1 MSWKQHLTRKNVLIG
16 SGVVAV
22 VLFFG
27 VWRAWQSA
35 CESNAQRAKN
45 AEANQVHRDVG
56 KLHPETPV
64 EPGKTS
70 EVKELANQPVAP
82 VPYSYA
88 TPSPPPPPTP
98 QNPSVPVRLA
108 VATIY
113 HPPAPPPKAEAVQF
127 HEERRPKR
135 HDPKLWLSKGGKL
148 PCMLLNTVDSSH
160 LNTPVQGVVTQD
172 VRQVCNGVDYIII
185 PARSIVT
192 AWAVP
197 GSVRNRIEVAGNWSV
212 RFEDTGKEC
221 SFEGAALVGQSDEK
235 TGRFYGKDDGTAG
248 LEGEMKNSDHWYWA
262 RSLGQALVLSGLSSV
277 STLVGAATQATH
289 TSGFYQVPDVGP
301 VLGKYIDNAF
311 NARNEDTL
319 YVHIPSS
326 TPFTVFTHSLI
337 IPEYASIGGV
347 GEGDT
352 TEREEREQE
361 KDEEP
366 VLSGKPLTPEAQIL
380 RESLAAQK
388 AFNKDLRKV
397 SQPQQPAISND
408 QAPRFK

>member
-16 SGVVAV
+16 SGMVAV

-113 HPPAPPPKAEAVQF
+113 HAPAPPPKAEAVQF
-127 HEERRPKR
+127 QEERRPK
-135 HDPKLWLSKGGKL
+135 KLEPNRWLTKGGKI
-148 PCMLLNTVDSSH
+148 PCLLLNSVDSSH
-160 LNTPVQGVVTQD
+160 LNTPVQGVVTED
-172 VRQVCNGVDYIII
+172 VRQVCHGVDYVII

-197 GSVRNRIEVAGNWSV
+197 GSTRDRIEVAGNWSV
-212 RFEDTGKEC
+212 RFEATGRLC
-221 SFEGAALVGQSDEK
+221 SFEGVALLGTVNGTGQ
-235 TGRFYGKDDGTAG
+235 FFAKDDGSPG
-248 LEGEMKNSDHWYWA
+248 LQGQTVNTDHWYA
-262 RSLGQALVLSGLSSV
+262 VRDIAALLLASGASAIP
-277 STLVGAATQATH
+277 TAIGAMTQATH
-289 TSGFYQVPDVGP
+289 TSGFYQTPEIGP
-301 VLGKYIDNAF
+301 VLGGYINDML
-311 NARNEDTL
+311 NARNRDSV
-319 YVHIPSS
+319 YVHVAPS
-326 TPFTVFTHSLI
+326 TPFTVLTHSTI
-337 IPEYASIGGV
+337 VPDRSTYDGSGDA
-347 GEGDT
+347 DT
-352 TEREEREQE
+352 TEREDRDQE

-366 VLSGKPLTPEAQIL
+366 ALSGKPLTPEAQIL

-397 SQPQQPAISND
+397 SQPQLQQNNKD
-408 QAPRFK
+408 EAPRFK